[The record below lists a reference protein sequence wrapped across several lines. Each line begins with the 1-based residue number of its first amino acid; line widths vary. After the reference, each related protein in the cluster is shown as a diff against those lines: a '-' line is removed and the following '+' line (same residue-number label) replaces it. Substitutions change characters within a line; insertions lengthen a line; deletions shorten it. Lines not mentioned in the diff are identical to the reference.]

1 MNNSGKL
8 KEISWNKFLLYHTS
22 LIEKFRKFLLKSGF
36 SGILMTDFFK
46 VFNFIDHELL
56 IAKMHAYGIED
67 WVITLTDSAV
77 TLTGL
82 RRKELYWMCKLNL
95 CAVRS

>member
-1 MNNSGKL
+1 MD
-8 KEISWNKFLLYHTS
+8 KFLLYHTS

-67 WVITLTDSAV
+67 
-77 TLTGL
+77 
-82 RRKELYWMCKLNL
+82 
-95 CAVRS
+95 

>member
-1 MNNSGKL
+1 MD
-8 KEISWNKFLLYHTS
+8 KFLLYHTS